1 MKDAASAAI
10 YGSRAAAGVILVTT
24 KRAKNKEFHLSY
36 NGEYGI
42 NTPTAKPKFANAVQW
57 MSGLNELAFNDGA
70 SSLHSL
76 YSEDVINNYA
86 QLRAED
92 PDRYADTDFMDLGLK
107 SSTHH
112 QRHSLSLSGGT
123 EKLKTKL
130 QFSTI
135 TIRKH
140 LSKQKTTSVSI
151 SARTMTTKSIIGYMP
166 MLT

>member
-1 MKDAASAAI
+1 
-10 YGSRAAAGVILVTT
+10 
-24 KRAKNKEFHLSY
+24 
-36 NGEYGI
+36 
-42 NTPTAKPKFANAVQW
+42 

-123 EKLKTKL
+123 EKLKTN
-130 QFSTI
+130 FSLNYYNSEALIQTKDYERFN
-135 TIRKH
+135 IRTNNDY
-140 LSKQKTTSVSI
+140 QINNCTCQC
-151 SARTMTTKSIIGYMP
+151 
-166 MLT
+166 